1 MQRCFQAFL
10 TIFFSLIVKRLAF
23 ILFCSERDQYQKHM
37 AEIQEK
43 LIESLR
49 VGPSPII
56 QAQVLLCFRV
66 IILRMSAHHL
76 TSLWPFIYT
85 EMVISL

>member
-1 MQRCFQAFL
+1 
-10 TIFFSLIVKRLAF
+10 
-23 ILFCSERDQYQKHM
+23 M